1 MHGVEGLLG
10 AASSRLLDAGELE
23 HVLEHVL
30 VILDTFPLV
39 DEGASLFSVALE
51 SLIQNTPYSGV
62 VLLLLLLTRRVKIR
76 CYRVLCANDDE
87 CAVFVSAQHD

>member
-39 DEGASLFSVALE
+39 DERDPFLA
-51 SLIQNTPYSGV
+51 
-62 VLLLLLLTRRVKIR
+62 
-76 CYRVLCANDDE
+76 
-87 CAVFVSAQHD
+87 